1 MNLQEQVSRIK
12 SMMGVLTEDEVKI
25 LDPITGGYSAPIGDC
40 DELHHFEK
48 NGQMNSKVNDALI
61 KLYEQGINPDIKSVR
76 VTLDSS
82 KGTASYI
89 VEIGESTDG
98 KAWVG
103 LDSAGG
109 GATNGLSNNPNYPK
123 NLTVDSGHASTNDR
137 KNAKSIKKRGTVEDM
152 VPIYIL
158 EHYPSKGCKVKQ
170 IFHKYTLKEKQP
182 HEIKVEEPIK
192 VDDTKTDLPRDPR
205 RKDFDGTPYFK
216 TMLDNPDYQ

>member
-61 KLYEQGINPDIKSVR
+61 KLYEQGINPDIKSVL

-82 KGTASYI
+82 KGTARYI

-137 KNAKSIKKRGTVEDM
+137 KDAKSIKKRGIVEDM

-170 IFHKYTLKEKQP
+170 IFHKYTLEEYPP
-182 HEIKVEEPIK
+182 HETKVEEPKQPEVKKDELEPSKIK
-192 VDDTKTDLPRDPR
+192 VD
-205 RKDFDGTPYFK
+205 GIPYHK

>member
-137 KNAKSIKKRGTVEDM
+137 KDAKSIKKRGIVEDM

-170 IFHKYTLKEKQP
+170 IFHKYTLEEYPP
-182 HEIKVEEPIK
+182 HETKVEEPKQPEVKKDELEPSKIK
-192 VDDTKTDLPRDPR
+192 VD
-205 RKDFDGTPYFK
+205 GIPYHK